1 MKRILI
7 FILIIV
13 ATGLAVAWLLAR
25 PSAIEKEIGKQT
37 WTLVRLEVNGEEE
50 PLPKDAP
57 ATFEPMAG
65 RRYVGNAGVNS
76 YEVHLV
82 IDRHG
87 EIRFT
92 GEGGGVTEMAG
103 PPHLMA
109 FEAVYLAAFWKIQTA
124 EISGS
129 KLVLKGPGVQLD
141 YEGKPTLPLDDSGSP
156 EDTVSNSVQEE
167 NN

>member
-13 ATGLAVAWLLAR
+13 AIGLGVVWLIDR

-50 PLPKDAP
+50 PLPEDAP
-57 ATFEPMAG
+57 ATFEPMGG
-65 RRYVGNAGVNS
+65 RRYVGDAGVNS
-76 YEVHLV
+76 YEVHLA
-82 IDRHG
+82 INRHG
-87 EIRFT
+87 EIKFME
-92 GEGGGVTEMAG
+92 EGVSVTEIGG

-109 FEAVYLAAFWKIQTA
+109 FEAVYISALLKVQTA

-129 KLVLKGPGVQLD
+129 KLVLKGAGVQLD
-141 YEGKPTLPLDDSGSP
+141 YEGKPAPPIDDSGSP
-156 EDTVSNSVQEE
+156 EDTVSNSIQEE

>member
-1 MKRILI
+1 MKRILT
-7 FILIIV
+7 FVLIIV
-13 ATGLAVAWLLAR
+13 AIGLAVAWFLAR

-57 ATFEPMAG
+57 ATFEPMES

-76 YEVHLV
+76 YEIHLA
-82 IDRHG
+82 INRHG

-92 GEGGGVTEMAG
+92 GEDGGVTEMAG

-109 FEAVYLAAFWKIQTA
+109 FEDVYLAAFWKIQTA
-124 EISGS
+124 EVSGS
-129 KLVLKGPGVQLD
+129 RLVLKGPGVQLD
-141 YEGKPTLPLDDSGSP
+141 YEGKAAPPVDTSGSP
-156 EDTVSNSVQEE
+156 EDPVSNTVGE
-167 NN
+167 